1 MEWGFIMRKLLL
13 LIIGIVFVNPAF
25 ADILGARLSGG
36 MFKYAVNGTVRD
48 DPNPTNTFDVK
59 NDLGWKDDSG
69 FMGYLYIEHPIPIIP
84 NFRLG
89 TTSLKLGGTGTVTST
104 VVYNNKTFTG
114 TSTVTSNLDLSH
126 TELALYY
133 EVIDTVV
140 DLDLGLNFKFF
151 NGKATVTEVGN
162 PTNTAT
168 TDYSQTVPMLY
179 GALTIPIPATGFKL
193 AGDFTTVSYKNDTF
207 TDYLVRVRYETDFM
221 LGIELG
227 YRSLHIDY
235 QDTGAN
241 KYAKLDMKG
250 PYLMA
255 HLSF

>member
-1 MEWGFIMRKLLL
+1 MRKLVL
-13 LIIGIVFVNPAF
+13 LIGLVFVNPAF

-36 MFKYAVNGTVRD
+36 VFNYSVSGTVRN
-48 DPNPTNTFDVK
+48 DPSASNTFDVK
-59 NDLGWKDDSG
+59 NDLGWKDDHG
-69 FMGYLYIEHPIPIIP
+69 VMGYLYIEHPIPIIP
-84 NFRLG
+84 NIRLG
-89 TTSLKLGGTGTVTST
+89 TTSLKLGGTGTVTGT
-104 VVYNNKTFTG
+104 YVYNGQTFTA
-114 TSTVTSNLDLSH
+114 SDSVTSDLNLSH

-133 EVIDTVV
+133 EVIDTVI
-140 DLDLGLNFKFF
+140 DLDVGLNFKFF
-151 NGKATVTEVGN
+151 DGNVTLVDNTN
-162 PTNTAT
+162 PATAT
-168 TDYSQTVPMLY
+168 SSFKETVPMLY
-179 GALTIPIPATGFKL
+179 GALTIPITGTGFKL
-193 AGDFTTVSYKNDTF
+193 AGDISTISYNNDTI

-235 QDTGAN
+235 EDTGAN